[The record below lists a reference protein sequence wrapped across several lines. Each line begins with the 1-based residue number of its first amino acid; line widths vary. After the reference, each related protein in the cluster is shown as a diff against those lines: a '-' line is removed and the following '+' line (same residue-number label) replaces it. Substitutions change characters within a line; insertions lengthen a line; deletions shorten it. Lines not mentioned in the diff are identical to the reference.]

1 MSVLKRLSASFWSY
15 VSPEKT
21 KKIETATPQT
31 VPKVKRHAAP
41 PARHGSMKDVIS
53 KSRSMSPE
61 ERIVDWRKRSSTT
74 SLTTGSKRKRGIPL
88 TPSSGAGRH
97 SKVLKMDD
105 VDMLDVSS
113 IDDEES
119 DAMMS
124 GALGY
129 DDDDVEEGS
138 GVYDED
144 GFEEDYDE
152 DEEVADDTSLIRSHS
167 RTSSQQSA
175 YDNLKSPAVDEAEV
189 LSDDEFTD
197 GSPYK
202 RKLISPEEA
211 EFERDFSAE
220 ELREQ
225 GWDDDHIT
233 LVERLV
239 LRGLEPVLPADWKF
253 SYPWVPDNLFCKDDD
268 SFVCSVKDEM
278 AHSQKAFDELLE
290 MSSRIRDGIF
300 WNKDKE
306 PKDQVIRSLPEM
318 QGKAWIEKFTKWCD
332 RDSGL
337 DLKRA
342 IPMLTIVA
350 RPKEV
355 TSESLQRIARKKLA
369 RHAQQWKEA
378 FRVRHSIENS
388 PLSHASTVLSYP
400 IPTLYAIIASHNLVA
415 LVAYRPDLGEE
426 ADIKSV
432 LLMDNSNVNYDF
444 WNALAVAVVVCHV
457 RDVRVRIAEETGIG
471 LKVPGMD
478 DDELESDPDL

>member
-1 MSVLKRLSASFWSY
+1 M
-15 VSPEKT
+15 SPEKA
-21 KKIETATPQT
+21 KKVETVTPQT

-41 PARHGSMKDVIS
+41 PARQSSMKDVIS

-74 SLTTGSKRKRGIPL
+74 SLSAGSKRKRGVPL

-97 SKVLKMDD
+97 RKALKMDD

-113 IDDEES
+113 VGDEDS

-129 DDDDVEEGS
+129 DDEDEEGY
-138 GVYDED
+138 GVYED
-144 GFEEDYDE
+144 GFEEDHDE
-152 DEEVADDTSLIRSHS
+152 DEEVADDISLVRSQS
-167 RTSSQQSA
+167 RTSSQQLI
-175 YDNLKSPAVDEAEV
+175 YDNLKSPAVDGTEV
-189 LSDDEFTD
+189 LSDDELD

-202 RKLISPEEA
+202 RKIVSIEEA
-211 EFERDFSAE
+211 EFERDFSPE

-239 LRGLEPVLPADWKF
+239 LRGLEPVLPAYWKF
-253 SYPWVPDNLFCKDDD
+253 NYPWVPDDLFCKDDN

-278 AHSQKAFDELLE
+278 IHSHKAFDELLE
-290 MSSRIRDGIF
+290 MSARIRDGIF

-306 PKDQVIRSLPEM
+306 PKDQVIRSLPEQ
-318 QGKAWIEKFTKWCD
+318 QGKAWINKFVKWCD
-332 RDSGL
+332 KDSGL

-355 TSESLQRIARKKLA
+355 TSESLQRIARIKLA
-369 RHAQQWKEA
+369 RHAAEWKEA

-415 LVAYRPDLGEE
+415 VVAYRPDLGEE

-444 WNALAVAVVVCHV
+444 WNALAIAIVLCHV
-457 RDVRVRIAEETGIG
+457 RNVRVRIAEETGIG
-471 LKVPGMD
+471 LMVPGL
-478 DDELESDPDL
+478 DDEEPESDPDL